1 MRPIDYAIK
10 LIVAYNMDKDYF
22 LNLARNLYFE
32 DFQFYVGVKDCLEEN
47 DMHVANVVEDV
58 FNEMSLQM

>member
-10 LIVAYNMDKDYF
+10 LIVAYNMDKGYF

-32 DFQFYVGVKDCLEEN
+32 DIQFYAGVKDCLEEN
-47 DMHVANVVEDV
+47 DMHVANAVEDAL
-58 FNEMSLQM
+58 NEMYLQM